1 MADIKTVFPNAGQFD
16 ELVGALKSVTIVGPQ
31 GPQGEPGAD
40 GKDGETGP
48 AGKDGVTPTI
58 GENGNWYLGEV
69 DTGRPSRGP
78 QGPQGNP
85 GQDGAPGAE
94 GAPGQTGAAAGFGVP
109 TATVQNTTGTPSVK
123 VDASGPD
130 TAKIFAF
137 TFSGIKGEPGEQGP
151 EGPAYELTP
160 EDKSSIVQDVL
171 AALPNAEGV
180 GF

>member
-1 MADIKTVFPNAGQFD
+1 MAETSTTTTPAPIQTIFPNAGQID
-16 ELVGALKSVTIVGPQ
+16 ELIGALKSVTIQ
-31 GPQGEPGAD
+31 GPQGEPG
-40 GKDGETGP
+40 P
-48 AGKDGVTPTI
+48 AGLDGITPTI
-58 GENGNWYLGEV
+58 GANGNWYLGEV
-69 DTGRPSRGP
+69 DTGKPSRGP
-78 QGPQGNP
+78 QGLQGNP

-109 TATVQNTTGTPSVK
+109 TATVQNTTGKPSVK

-151 EGPAYELTP
+151 QGPAYTLTA
-160 EDKSSIVQDVL
+160 EDKQSIVQDVL